1 MKVTNFDAAAPS
13 NLGGGTLVTG
23 SGAGSVLSPYGIAG
37 GVLELPGVTGVPT
50 IPYPGNQV
58 G

>member
-23 SGAGSVLSPYGIAG
+23 SGIAG